1 MCLTMKLNQTI
12 LPNRRQFLARSLAA
26 GAIASQAA
34 TLLARS
40 ANEQVHLGIVGC
52 GWRGGQLLDTFKRLD
67 GVEIT
72 GLCDPDR
79 VRLCEAAEGLT
90 NVQTWTDMRDMF
102 DSPDIDAVVI
112 ANPNHW
118 HCLSAI
124 WAMQAGK
131 DVYVEKPLGQT
142 QWEGLQ
148 LVNAVERY
156 GRICQVGTQQRS
168 DPMQAQIR
176 DFLHQEEA
184 LGNLL
189 RVNINRFGVRKSIGK
204 REQCLE
210 LPNTV
215 DYDLWLGPA
224 EDVPIFRDQ
233 LQYDW
238 HWVWN
243 TGSGELGNWG
253 VHILDDVRGNIF
265 RDETL
270 LPNKVLAS
278 GGRCVWNDA
287 GETPNLQ
294 FVVYDVDG
302 IAVTTA
308 ICNLPL
314 KKGSPRMPGPES
326 GYVAYYEGGR
336 YEGQRG
342 SGVAFDSDN
351 KEIRQ
356 FEGNGG
362 SWIHQMNFIE
372 AVRANDPK
380 LLNTPVEMGFASTSW
395 SNLANIA
402 TRLPVTEGTEGSFL
416 AQAKEMF
423 GEESLQQS
431 LELAQ
436 KVIHSHEV
444 GDATSELSF
453 GSVLSIDS
461 DKGLFTGLQA
471 EAANKLLKRKDRA
484 PFIVPE
490 IQSV

>member
-1 MCLTMKLNQTI
+1 MKLNKSL
-12 LPNRRQFLARSLAA
+12 LPNRRQFLARSLTA
-26 GAIASQAA
+26 GAIVSQAGS
-34 TLLARS
+34 LLARS
-40 ANEQVHLGIVGC
+40 ANEQVQLGIVGC
-52 GWRGGQLLDTFKRLD
+52 GWRGGQLLETFGRLD
-67 GVEIT
+67 GVKIT

-79 VRLCEAAEGLT
+79 VRLCETAEGLS
-90 NVQTWTDMRDMF
+90 NVHTWTDMRDMF

-142 QWEGLQ
+142 QWEGQQ
-148 LVNAVERY
+148 LINAVKRY

-168 DPMQAQIR
+168 DPMQVQIR
-176 DFLHQEEA
+176 DFLHQEKA
-184 LGNLL
+184 LGKLL

-204 REQCLE
+204 RDQRLV

-215 DYDLWLGPA
+215 DYNLWLGPA

-265 RDETL
+265 RDEVQ
-270 LPNKVLAS
+270 LPSKVFAS

-287 GETPNLQ
+287 GETPNLH
-294 FVVYDVDG
+294 FVIYDADG
-302 IAVTTA
+302 ITVTAA

-314 KKGSPRMPGPES
+314 KKDSSRMPGPES

-362 SWIHQMNFIE
+362 SWVHQINFID
-372 AVRANDPK
+372 AIRANDSK

-402 TRLPVTEGTEGSFL
+402 TRLPVAKNTEENSL

-423 GEESLQQS
+423 GEEAIQQS
-431 LELAQ
+431 LDFSR
-436 KVIHSHEV
+436 KVIQSHEV
-444 GDATSELSF
+444 GDAMSEPSF
-453 GSVLSIDS
+453 GSVLNFDS
-461 DKGLFTGLQA
+461 EKGLFTGSQA
-471 EAANKLLKRKDRA
+471 KAANNLLRRKDRA

-490 IQSV
+490 IHST